1 MRFLF
6 ACAVLLCASAAAAQG
21 PRDKA
26 ANKKIDEAINEQ
38 YLATNFDKAEG
49 ILIGTINA
57 CDDKCS
63 APVLARAWMY
73 LGIVRGSGKNDIPG
87 AQEAFAQ
94 AVALDPAVKLDAE
107 LATSKTARAFEAAGG
122 RASRTPAGKEV
133 VPPGGQAPAAKG
145 EGGLTC
151 APAARELA
159 TRYPLPVSCSFDGTA
174 DKLQLYFAGPSG
186 DWKRLTMNE
195 QDGRLQAQV
204 PCSATESPG
213 TLRVYVRA
221 RSAQGKTVAHWGTR
235 DQPIEFTLATE
246 SSEPPVSFPNQEPP
260 ARCPESEECPP
271 DFPGCKSSGAGDDT
285 PSCDTDQDC
294 GEGTCESG
302 TCRPRASSTVAFK
315 RNWLGIHVAQDW
327 AFVGGS
333 DVCSQGSQADSGFA
347 CYRRGTER
355 PYGGIPQPGRANNIE
370 SGFVFATTRF
380 LLSYDR
386 AFSPQ
391 FTLGARAGYAIGGG
405 PPASSG
411 TDFLP
416 AHAEIRGTFYPL
428 KNSLTRKG
436 LRPYVHIGGGMAQ
449 VDAKMDAIV
458 VDCSTLDDGSASD
471 PIDEG
476 NCARGTPSVQ
486 PPRSHARLDL
496 DAYKKLGQQFVSF
509 GLGGVYA
516 FTAGFG
522 VQLNLNGMFM
532 LPTSGAVIEPSLG
545 LVFGL

>member
-1 MRFLF
+1 M
-6 ACAVLLCASAAAAQG
+6 ACAALLCASAAAAQG

-94 AVALDPAVKLDAE
+94 AVALDPAVKLDGE

-122 RASRTPAGKEV
+122 RASRTPAGKEAIG
-133 VPPGGQAPAAKG
+133 PGGRAPPASGEKG
-145 EGGLTC
+145 LSCTPG
-151 APAARELA
+151 ARELA
-159 TRYPLPVSCSFDGTA
+159 TRYPVPVSCAFEGTA
-174 DKLQLYFAGPSG
+174 DKLQLFFAGPSG

-195 QDGRLQAQV
+195 QDGSQQAQV
-204 PCSATESPG
+204 PCSATQSPG
-213 TLRVYVRA
+213 TLRIYVRA
-221 RSAQGKTVAHWGTR
+221 RSEQGKTVAQWGTR
-235 DQPIEFTLATE
+235 QEPIEFTLVSE
-246 SSEPPVSFPNQEPP
+246 SSEAPVSFPNQEAP
-260 ARCPESEECPP
+260 ARCEESEECPP
-271 DFPGCKSSGAGDDT
+271 DFPGCKSGTPGGGEPSG
-285 PSCDTDQDC
+285 CETDQDC
-294 GEGTCESG
+294 DESSTCQAG
-302 TCRPRASSTVAFK
+302 TCRARASTVAFK
-315 RNWLGIHVAQDW
+315 RNWFGIHVAQDW

-333 DVCSQGSQADSGFA
+333 DVCSPASQADNGFA
-347 CYRRGTER
+347 CFRRGTEQ
-355 PYGGIPQPGRANNIE
+355 PYGDIPQPGRANNIE
-370 SGFVFATTRF
+370 SGFVLATTRF

-391 FTLGARAGYAIGGG
+391 FTLGVRGGYAIRGG

-428 KNSLTRKG
+428 KNSLTRRG

-449 VDAKMDAIV
+449 VDAKMQAIV
-458 VDCSTLDDGSASD
+458 VDCSTYDDGSPSSPQERD
-471 PIDEG
+471 D
-476 NCARGTPSVQ
+476 CARGTPSI
-486 PPRSHARLDL
+486 PSETNPRSHPRRDL

-509 GLGGVYA
+509 GIGGVYA
-516 FTAGFG
+516 LTGGFG
-522 VQLNLNGMFM
+522 VQLNFNGMFM

>member
-1 MRFLF
+1 LW
-6 ACAVLLCASAAAAQG
+6 AASAFAQG

-73 LGIVRGSGKNDIPG
+73 LGIVRGSGKNDVPG

-122 RASRTPAGKEV
+122 RTTRTPAGKEV
-133 VPPGGQAPAAKG
+133 TSGGKQPAAPTG
-145 EGGLTC
+145 SAELTC
-151 APAARELA
+151 DPAAREIA
-159 TRYPLPVSCSFDGTA
+159 TRFPVPVSCSFTGTA
-174 DKLQLYFAGPSG
+174 DKLQLYFAGSG
-186 DWKRLTMNE
+186 GEWKRLTMSE
-195 QDGRLQAQV
+195 QDGRYQAQV
-204 PCSATESPG
+204 PCSATQSPG

-221 RSAQGKTVAHWGTR
+221 RTAQGKTAAHWGTR
-235 DQPIEFTLATE
+235 EQPLEFTLVTE
-246 SSEPPVSFPNQEPP
+246 SSEAPVSYPGQEPP
-260 ARCPESEECPP
+260 ARCEESEECPP
-271 DFPGCKSSGAGDDT
+271 DFPGCKGEVEPSGCE
-285 PSCDTDQDC
+285 SDQDC
-294 GEGTCESG
+294 GEGTCVDG
-302 TCRPRASSTVAFK
+302 ACRERSATTTVPFK
-315 RNWLGIHVAQDW
+315 KNWLGIHVAQDF

-333 DVCSQGSQADSGFA
+333 DVCSAESQADNGFA
-347 CYRRGTER
+347 CYRRGGDV
-355 PYGGIPQPGRANNIE
+355 PYAGNPQPGRANNIE
-370 SGFVFATTRF
+370 SGFVLATTRF

-391 FTLGARAGYAIGGG
+391 FTLGARAGYAMRGG
-405 PPASSG
+405 PPSSTG

-428 KNSLTRKG
+428 KNSLTRPG
-436 LRPYVHIGGGMAQ
+436 FRPYVHIGGGMAQ

-458 VDCSTLDDGSASD
+458 VDCSTLENGSPSEPADDLACAAGS
-471 PIDEG
+471 P
-476 NCARGTPSVQ
+476 NPSVDH
-486 PPRSHARLDL
+486 PKLNL
-496 DAYKKLGQQFVSF
+496 DAYKKLGQGFVTF
-509 GLGGVYA
+509 GLGAVYA
-516 FTAGFG
+516 LTGGFG